1 MGWISRKELKIYLV
15 AVASLTLAA
24 LLVTLLVLLP
34 DYLRY
39 SKLEKESIEEP
50 ERNMDISEF
59 AVPETWKHLVEDKWI
74 PYRKDRE
81 KWTREEVEKYWQDPK
96 DAILNYLEKEN
107 EIVIDELFKD
117 IP

>member
-15 AVASLTLAA
+15 TVATLTLAA
-24 LLVTLLVLLP
+24 
-34 DYLRY
+34 LRY

-50 ERNMDISEF
+50 ERNIDISEF
-59 AVPETWKHLVEDKWI
+59 AVPETWKHLVENKWI

-96 DAILNYLEKEN
+96 DAILKYLEKEN